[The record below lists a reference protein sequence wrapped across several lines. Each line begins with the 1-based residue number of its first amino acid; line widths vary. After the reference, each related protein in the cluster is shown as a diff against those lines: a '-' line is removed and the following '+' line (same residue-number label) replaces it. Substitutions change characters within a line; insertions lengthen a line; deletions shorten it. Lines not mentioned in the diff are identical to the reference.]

1 MGFIKE
7 NSNALIH
14 DFSGRDFLPLKL
26 EFTRKPKLRAMA
38 ILGNLVKTGIR
49 LKSRQQKKPAAPLQA
64 QLIVLQKLL
73 RKAEFTAFG
82 KAYNF
87 EKLVGLR
94 KAGEPK
100 AKYRQFCRNVP
111 AFTYN
116 SIFEQWWQRS
126 LDGEKNVCWPG
137 RTRFF
142 ALSSGTSESASK
154 HIPITRELIRAN
166 QKTSIRQIL
175 TLSQFKELP
184 GNFFLKGILMLGG
197 STNLNFNGFCFEGDL
212 SGIQA
217 SQIPFWF
224 QPFYKPG
231 IRIAQEKDW
240 NRKLDEIVLK
250 AKDWNIGC
258 IAGVPAWIQILLE
271 KIIAHYRVENIHQIW
286 PDFSVFAHG
295 GVSFEPYRKAFD
307 KLLGKPLI
315 YLETYLASEGFI
327 AYQARPETRGMKLSI
342 DNGIFFEFIPFTEEN
357 FSSEGEMVSNPR
369 TLLIDEVEEG
379 KDYAILISTCAGAWR
394 YLIGDVIRFISLA
407 ESEIIITGR
416 TRHFLSLCGEHL
428 SVDNMN
434 AAIARIQKDFNLSIT
449 EFTVSGIRSG
459 SLFGHHWYLACDEKP
474 DEKKLLEALD
484 RELME
489 LNDDYR
495 TERAHAL
502 RELRVTL
509 LPLTCF
515 HAYMEKKGKI
525 GGQSKFPRVMRR
537 EQLEEF
543 EAFVNQWKSSQEG

>member
-1 MGFIKE
+1 M
-7 NSNALIH
+7 
-14 DFSGRDFLPLKL
+14 
-26 EFTRKPKLRAMA
+26 
-38 ILGNLVKTGIR
+38 
-49 LKSRQQKKPAAPLQA
+49 
-64 QLIVLQKLL
+64 
-73 RKAEFTAFG
+73 
-82 KAYNF
+82 
-87 EKLVGLR
+87 
-94 KAGEPK
+94 
-100 AKYRQFCRNVP
+100 
-111 AFTYN
+111 
-116 SIFEQWWQRS
+116 
-126 LDGEKNVCWPG
+126 
-137 RTRFF
+137 
-142 ALSSGTSESASK
+142 
-154 HIPITRELIRAN
+154 IRAN

-175 TLSQFKELP
+175 TLSKFKELP
-184 GNFFLKGILMLGG
+184 GDFFLKGILMLGG
-197 STNLNFNGFCFEGDL
+197 STNLTFNGISYEGDL

-231 IRIAQEKDW
+231 TRIAQEKDW

-250 AKDWNIGC
+250 ARSWDIGC

-271 KIIAHYRVENIHQIW
+271 KIIAHYQVENIHQIW
-286 PDFSVFAHG
+286 PNFSVFAHG

-327 AYQARPETRGMKLSI
+327 AYQARPETRGMKLSL

-357 FSSEGEMVSNPR
+357 FSPEGEMVSNPQS
-369 TLLIDEVEEG
+369 LLIDEVEEG

-394 YLIGDVIRFISLA
+394 YLIGDVIRFTSLA

-428 SVDNMN
+428 SVENMN
-434 AAIARIQKDFNLSIT
+434 AAIAGIQNEFNISIT

-459 SLFGHHWYLACDEKP
+459 SLFGHQWYLACDDAV
-474 DEKKLLEALD
+474 DENKLRDSLD
-484 RELME
+484 RELKN

-502 RELRVTL
+502 REVKITL
-509 LPLTCF
+509 LPLAAF
-515 HAYMEKKGKI
+515 HGFLEKKGKI

-543 EAFVNQWKSSQEG
+543 ESFIRNYPRTQQGK

>member
-1 MGFIKE
+1 MSKFPE
-7 NSNALIH
+7 PNSSQIH
-14 DFSGRDFLPLKL
+14 NFSGRDFLSLNLKS
-26 EFTRKPKLRAMA
+26 TRKATFRAMA

-49 LKSRQQKKPAAPLQA
+49 LKSRRQRKAGSPLRA

-100 AKYRQFCRNVP
+100 AKYKQFCRNVP
-111 AFTYN
+111 VFTYN
-116 SIFEQWWQRS
+116 RIFEQWWHRS
-126 LDGEKNVCWPG
+126 LEGEKNVCWPG
-137 RTRFF
+137 KTRFF

-154 HIPITRELIRAN
+154 HIPITRNMIRAN

-175 TLSQFKELP
+175 TLSQFKDLP

-197 STNLNFNGFCFEGDL
+197 STNLSFNGVCFEGDL

-231 IRIAQEKDW
+231 TRIAQERDW
-240 NRKLDEIVLK
+240 NRKLDEIVRK

-271 KIIAHYRVENIHQIW
+271 KIIAHYQIDNIHQIW

-307 KLLGKPLI
+307 KLLGRPLI

-342 DNGIFFEFIPFTEEN
+342 DNGIFFEFIPFTDEN

-394 YLIGDVIRFISLA
+394 YLIGDVVRFTNLA

-434 AAIARIQKDFNLSIT
+434 AAVASIQRDFNISIT

-459 SLFGHHWYLACDEKP
+459 SLFGHHWFLACDEVP

-502 RELRVTL
+502 REIRVSL
-509 LPLTCF
+509 LPLACF

-543 EAFVNQWKSSQEG
+543 EAFVNQWKSAQAG